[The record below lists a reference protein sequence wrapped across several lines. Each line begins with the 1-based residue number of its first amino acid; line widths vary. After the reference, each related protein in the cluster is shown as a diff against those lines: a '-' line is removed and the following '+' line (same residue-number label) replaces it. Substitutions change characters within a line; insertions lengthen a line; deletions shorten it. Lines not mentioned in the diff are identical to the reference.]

1 MNEGMD
7 MDQPSV
13 EFCKA
18 QAATHLARAES
29 SNLPN
34 VRAICLTAAKSWMRE
49 AESARRI
56 IERRARSAS
65 ADIG

>member
-1 MNEGMD
+1 

-18 QAATHLARAES
+18 QAASHLARANDS
-29 SNLPN
+29 DLPN
-34 VRAICLTAAKSWMRE
+34 VRAICLTAAQSWMRE

-56 IERRARSAS
+56 SERRARAAS
-65 ADIG
+65 ADVG